1 MSGAAFFV
9 ADQRATLRPVQDTEA
24 SVEAGAVVGENGT
37 SSGSVPGLSAQ
48 LMLPMPELRLSAE
61 AGTTPS
67 LVHRVYVN
75 RNLRMD
81 QVDAV
86 GFDMDY
92 TLAIYDQPEMDRLSI
107 DTTVKKLVER
117 GYPERLLTMPYRT
130 DFAIRGLLIDKKLG
144 NVLKMD
150 RYRYVKKAYHGMR
163 ELTREERRALYH
175 TQRIR
180 VGTTRYHWVD
190 TLYALSEV
198 CVFAAVVDALEKDG
212 LEVDYTKLFTDVR
225 SSIDLAHQDGSI
237 LDTVLADLPRFV
249 RRDPLLGATLHKLR
263 SAGKKLFVLTNS
275 RAGYTDKM
283 MTYLVGDALPEYP
296 SWRNYF
302 DVIITAAGKPRFFTE
317 DAALLEVDEH
327 GASTTRAATQL
338 ERGHIYSGGNIAEFE
353 RLFETGG
360 DRILYVGDHIYGDV
374 LRAKKDS
381 AWRTAMIVQ
390 EMAEELTAHEQC
402 SDDLERLSTLE
413 HLRDAMYDELR
424 SRQRRWKELSRQL
437 EDLDALQT
445 SATSVGDDPA
455 AGPAGPGL
463 EGPTRAEVEVARL
476 RQKRAID
483 RVRTRLR
490 SVDGEVDEIET
501 RVDRAFHPFWGSLF
515 KSGPEVSIFGDQ
527 VEEYACLYTER
538 VSNLIVYSPMHYYR
552 SPRDRMPHEL

>member
-1 MSGAAFFV
+1 MSET
-9 ADQRATLRPVQDTEA
+9 DA
-24 SVEAGAVVGENGT
+24 SSEAGAVGGSNG
-37 SSGSVPGLSAQ
+37 SSNGAVPGLSTQ
-48 LMLPMPELRLSAE
+48 LTLPMPELRLSAE
-61 AGTTPS
+61 AGTARS

-81 QVDAV
+81 QVDAI

-92 TLAIYDQPEMDRLSI
+92 TLAIYNQPEMDRLSI
-107 DTTVKKLVER
+107 EATVHKLIER
-117 GYPERLLTMPYRT
+117 GYPERLRTMPYRT

-163 ELTREERRALYH
+163 ELTRDERRALYH

-180 VGTTRYHWVD
+180 VGTPRYHWVD

-198 CVFAAVVDALEKDG
+198 CVFAAVTDALEKDG
-212 LEVDYTKLFTDVR
+212 VEVDYDKLFGDVR

-237 LDTVLADLPRFV
+237 LNTVLSDLPRFV

-275 RAGYTDKM
+275 RAAYTEKM

-317 DAALLEVDEH
+317 AAALLEVDDE
-327 GASTTRAATQL
+327 GAATTRAATHL
-338 ERGHIYSGGNIAEFE
+338 ERGRVYSGGNIAEFE
-353 RLFETGG
+353 RLFETAG

-390 EMAEELTAHEQC
+390 EMAEELTAHELC
-402 SDDLERLSTLE
+402 NDDLDRLGTLE
-413 HLRDAMYDELR
+413 QLRDAMYDELR
-424 SRQRRWKELSRQL
+424 SRQRRFKELSKQL
-437 EDLDALQT
+437 EDLEALQSST
-445 SATSVGDDPA
+445 TTTGTD
-455 AGPAGPGL
+455 PAGPGFD
-463 EGPTRAEVEVARL
+463 GPTRAEVEVARL
-476 RQKRAID
+476 REKRAID
-483 RVRTRLR
+483 RVRIRLR
-490 SVDGEVDEIET
+490 SVDTEVEEIED

-527 VEEYACLYTER
+527 VEQYACLYTER
-538 VSNLIVYSPMHYYR
+538 VSNLVMYSPMHYFR

>member
-1 MSGAAFFV
+1 
-9 ADQRATLRPVQDTEA
+9 
-24 SVEAGAVVGENGT
+24 
-37 SSGSVPGLSAQ
+37 
-48 LMLPMPELRLSAE
+48 MLPMPELLLSAE
-61 AGTTPS
+61 AGASPS
-67 LVHRVYVN
+67 RVQRVYVN
-75 RNLRMD
+75 RNLRLD
-81 QVDAV
+81 HVEAI

-92 TLAIYDQPEMDRLSI
+92 TLAIYNQPEMDRLSI
-107 DTTVKKLVER
+107 EATVHKLIER
-117 GYPERLLTMPYRT
+117 GYPERLRTMPYRT
-130 DFAIRGLLIDKKLG
+130 DFAMRGLLIDKKLG

-163 ELTREERRALYH
+163 ELTREERRTLYH

-180 VGTTRYHWVD
+180 VGTPRYHWVD

-198 CVFAAVVDALEKDG
+198 CVFVAVIDALEKDG
-212 LEVDYTKLFTDVR
+212 LEVDYATLFTDVR

-237 LDTVLADLPRFV
+237 LNTVMSDLPRFV
-249 RRDPLLGATLHKLR
+249 RRDPALGATLHKLR

-275 RAGYTDKM
+275 RAAYTDVM
-283 MTYLVGDALPEYP
+283 MNYLVGDALPEYP

-317 DAALLEVDEH
+317 EAALLEVDDH
-327 GASTTRAATQL
+327 GATTTRVATAL
-338 ERGHIYSGGNIAEFE
+338 ERGRVYSGGNIAEFE
-353 RLFETGG
+353 RLMDTGG

-390 EMAEELTAHEQC
+390 EMAEELAAHQLC
-402 SDDLERLSTLE
+402 SDDLDRLSTLE
-413 HLRDAMYDELR
+413 HLRDTMYDALR
-424 SRQRRWKELSRQL
+424 ARQRRWKELSKQL
-437 EDLDALQT
+437 EDLEALQT
-445 SATSVGDDPA
+445 STTTVGEDA
-455 AGPAGPGL
+455 VGPGL
-463 EGPTRAEVEVARL
+463 ESPTRGEVEVARL
-476 RQKRAID
+476 REKRAID

-490 SVDGEVDEIET
+490 SVDGEVEDIED

-527 VEEYACLYTER
+527 VEQYACLYTER
-538 VSNLIVYSPMHYYR
+538 VSNLGVYSPMYYFR